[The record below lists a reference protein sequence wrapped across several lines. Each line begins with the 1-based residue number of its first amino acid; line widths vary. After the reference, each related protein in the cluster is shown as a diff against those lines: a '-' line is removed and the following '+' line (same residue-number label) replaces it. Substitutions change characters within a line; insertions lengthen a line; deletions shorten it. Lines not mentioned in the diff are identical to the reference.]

1 MLRRFLVTAGAVVAV
16 SASLAA
22 GAAAGV
28 QAAPVAAPAGAPAL
42 PFNTQAQ
49 IIAGNI
55 VNADDSASAKAD
67 GLAVRATADKPL
79 AKNYDASLLG
89 MSITSSGLQVT
100 VSGHESAS
108 LSKAISTQSDGMRVS
123 IRVVPRSMTQ
133 LGAVQAKI
141 AADKKFWASRG
152 IDLTAWG
159 PDLSSDTV
167 RVMLADYS
175 AAAAKKVI
183 ARYGREWVSVDPAS
197 VVVDPSDS
205 RTDDAPPWYGGD
217 EIIHRYSSSYVSI
230 CTSGF
235 GLTILG
241 LHMVPTAAHC
251 LESNYSNDFYNPDG
265 NEVGTIWSY
274 DNAEDTVIVNAASVD
289 GDIWS
294 NPTST
299 SRTVA
304 KVAPSDPTG
313 GLICTDGL
321 TNLEICSVKI
331 ESINQ
336 DVTYNINGVST
347 TVTGTVY
354 ACQTAG
360 KAAFSG
366 GDSGGPV
373 ETTLGSTSATARG
386 EILANTDSAICGWYL
401 PERTI
406 ESDWDAS
413 TVLG

>member
-1 MLRRFLVTAGAVVAV
+1 LRSPVSERKRYPSDLSNERWALIEPVITAWKARHRSVRGHQ
-16 SASLAA
+16 
-22 GAAAGV
+22 GGYEMRE
-28 QAAPVAAPAGAPAL
+28 
-42 PFNTQAQ
+42 
-49 IIAGNI
+49 I
-55 VNADDSASAKAD
+55 VNAILYQVRTGCQWEYLPHDLPPRSAAYYYFARWRDDGTDQAIHDLLRWHAREQKGRRAD
-67 GLAVRATADKPL
+67 P
-79 AKNYDASLLG
+79 SLVVLD
-89 MSITSSGLQVT
+89 
-100 VSGHESAS
+100 
-108 LSKAISTQSDGMRVS
+108 TQSVH
-123 IRVVPRSMTQ
+123 
-133 LGAVQAKI
+133 
-141 AADKKFWASRG
+141 
-152 IDLTAWG
+152 
-159 PDLSSDTV
+159 
-167 RVMLADYS
+167 
-175 AAAAKKVI
+175 AAA
-183 ARYGREWVSVDPAS
+183 SVPA
-197 VVVDPSDS
+197 
-205 RTDDAPPWYGGD
+205 G
-217 EIIHRYSSSYVSI
+217 
-230 CTSGF
+230 TSGKDA
-235 GLTILG
+235 GK
-241 LHMVPTAAHC
+241 
-251 LESNYSNDFYNPDG
+251 
-265 NEVGTIWSY
+265 
-274 DNAEDTVIVNAASVD
+274 IVNAASVD

-321 TNLEICSVKI
+321 TNLEVCSVKF

-336 DVTYNINGVST
+336 DVTYDINGVST